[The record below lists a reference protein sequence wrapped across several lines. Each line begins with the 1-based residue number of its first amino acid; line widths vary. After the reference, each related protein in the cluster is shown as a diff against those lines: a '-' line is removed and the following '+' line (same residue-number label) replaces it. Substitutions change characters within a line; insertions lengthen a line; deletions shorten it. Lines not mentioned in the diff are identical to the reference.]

1 MKSNKLWVMPTTAEA
16 LEIVSERPHSYGNA
30 DHCLFIGPEGPE
42 GSREVDEELREYL
55 TEADWRWIYSE
66 SDKIRAEQEA
76 VYRKRAEEAREAFL
90 KRFDAE
96 LEKEMAGDLKHE
108 PEENSAGSAE
118 SK

>member
-1 MKSNKLWVMPTTAEA
+1 MKSNRLWVLPTTAEA

-42 GSREVDEELREYL
+42 GSREVDEELKPHL

-76 VYRKRAEEAREAFL
+76 IYRKKAEEAREAFL

-96 LEKEMAGDLKHE
+96 LEKEMAG
-108 PEENSAGSAE
+108 E
-118 SK
+118 SPSQPLADSPL

>member
-1 MKSNKLWVMPTTAEA
+1 MKNNKLWVLPTTAEA

-66 SDKIRAEQEA
+66 SDKIRAEQEEL
-76 VYRKRAEEAREAFL
+76 YRAKLENERKAFL
-90 KRFDAE
+90 RRFDAE
-96 LEKEMAGDLKHE
+96 LEKAMA
-108 PEENSAGSAE
+108 EESPSQPCG
-118 SK
+118 

>member
-1 MKSNKLWVMPTTAEA
+1 MKSNKLWVMPTTAET

-30 DHCLFIGPEGPE
+30 DHCLFIGP
-42 GSREVDEELREYL
+42 EELREYL